1 MKFTM
6 SDGRGV
12 GQYWGTNCTLN
23 AALKEK
29 YMPKSSEHD
38 YRLYLQRNAEKIMQ
52 DLTPSTHN
60 KLCPVCQESLDY
72 KPSKQ

>member
-1 MKFTM
+1 MKFVM
-6 SDGRGV
+6 SDSRAFTD
-12 GQYWGTNCTLN
+12 YNSNCTTNKMLQ
-23 AALKEK
+23 EK
-29 YMPKSSEHD
+29 YAPNSSEHD

-52 DLTPSTHN
+52 DLAPSTHN

>member
-12 GQYWGTNCTLN
+12 GQFWGPNCSLN
-23 AALKEK
+23 ATLQEK
-29 YMPKSSEHD
+29 YAPNSSEHD

-52 DLTPSTHN
+52 DLAPSTDT
-60 KLCPVCQESLDY
+60 KLCPICQESLNY